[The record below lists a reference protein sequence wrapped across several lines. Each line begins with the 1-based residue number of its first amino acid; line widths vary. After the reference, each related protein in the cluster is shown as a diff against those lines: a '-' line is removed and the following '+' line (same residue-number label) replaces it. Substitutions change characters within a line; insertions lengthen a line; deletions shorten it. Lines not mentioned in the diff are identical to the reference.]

1 MEKESSQ
8 QGGKVREDRTEE
20 VKAYPHLASVPPK
33 RDESKETHSPV
44 KSKRI
49 RAYQRIDYWQ

>member
-8 QGGKVREDRTEE
+8 QGGKVREERTDAAN
-20 VKAYPHLASVPPK
+20 AYPRPTTVLPN
-33 RDESKETHSPV
+33 RDESKETDSLV
-44 KSKRI
+44 RSKII